1 MDDRAKN
8 LYAAWPE
15 RLYILDENG
24 KVAYKGGMGP
34 FNCHPEEVRAW
45 LEKRFPQTNS
55 PQTKP
60 AQ

>member
-24 KVAYKGGMGP
+24 KVAHKGGMGP